1 LGSEQPTGAP
11 QQLPNLVAARASVP
25 AQTRRSIMP
34 TISQTQQTK
43 AAIGATR
50 SIVPSAEGSSMPEGD
65 ISAALDSFS
74 DKL

>member
-1 LGSEQPTGAP
+1 
-11 QQLPNLVAARASVP
+11 
-25 AQTRRSIMP
+25 MP

>member
-1 LGSEQPTGAP
+1 
-11 QQLPNLVAARASVP
+11 
-25 AQTRRSIMP
+25 MP

-50 SIVPSAEGSSMPEGD
+50 SIVPSAEGSSVPEGD
-65 ISAALDSFS
+65 ISAVLDSFS